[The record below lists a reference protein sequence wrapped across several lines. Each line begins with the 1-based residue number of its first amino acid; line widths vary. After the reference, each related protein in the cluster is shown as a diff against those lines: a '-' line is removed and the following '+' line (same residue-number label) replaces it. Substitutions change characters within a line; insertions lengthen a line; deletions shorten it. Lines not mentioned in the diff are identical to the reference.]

1 MLSNTSLNPEVR
13 EYKKAYGQF
22 SSNKTQKPETLKPY
36 KIELDAQE
44 GENEGVRGIDFENG
58 DLKIKQ
64 SGAYL
69 IIACPQIG
77 KLSGVIPRWIDFWV
91 RVNGIDVLNS
101 NIRCVIQD
109 PGEKIAV
116 MLNLV
121 WSLNKK
127 DIVNIMMAKE
137 TNVDGLGIEAIQPVN
152 EPTIPSIIVTIVQ
165 LD

>member
-1 MLSNTSLNPEVR
+1 MLSNTGLNPKVR

-22 SSNKTQKPETLKPY
+22 SSNKTQRPETLKPY

-69 IIACPQIG
+69 VIACPQIG

-91 RVNGIDVLNS
+91 QVNGIDVPNS

-109 PGEKIAV
+109 PAEKIAV

-137 TNVDGLGIEAIQPVN
+137 TNVDGLGIEAMQPVN

>member
-1 MLSNTSLNPEVR
+1 MISRTSSVR
-13 EYKKAYGQF
+13 
-22 SSNKTQKPETLKPY
+22 L
-36 KIELDAQE
+36 
-44 GENEGVRGIDFENG
+44 
-58 DLKIKQ
+58 LKIKQ

-91 RVNGIDVLNS
+91 RVNGIDVTNS

-109 PGEKIAV
+109 PKEKIAV

-127 DIVNIMMAKE
+127 DTVNIIMAKE
-137 TNVDGLGIEAIQPVN
+137 TNVDGLGIEAMQPVN

>member
-1 MLSNTSLNPEVR
+1 MLSNAGLNPEVR

-36 KIELDAQE
+36 KIELDTQE

-91 RVNGIDVLNS
+91 RVNGIDVPNS

-109 PGEKIAV
+109 PEEKIAV

-121 WSLNKK
+121 WSLNKN
-127 DIVNIMMAKE
+127 DTVNIMMAKE
-137 TNVDGLGIEAIQPVN
+137 TNVDGLGIEAMQPVN